1 MTDELKQRII
11 DFKVTFTSEQGER
24 VLKNLD
30 SVGLYHRDI
39 YQADSDRQ
47 TCFNLGMN
55 AVVRYIHS
63 MIEKKPDELKQDFV
77 INKGVTNE

>member
-1 MTDELKQRII
+1 VTDELKQRII
-11 DFKVTFTSEQGER
+11 DFKVTFTSEQGAR

-30 SVGLYHRDI
+30 SAGLYHRDI

-55 AVVRYIHS
+55 AIVRYIHH
-63 MIEKKPDELKQDFV
+63 MIEMDPNEPKQNKV
-77 INKGVTNE
+77 ISQGVKL